1 MLLHM
6 EELYESIKVLRDK
19 DGIFIAVQHMLHG
32 ALDSYPT
39 GATGYSSGRFQ
50 SPGVRHKRTVQI
62 FLVNSTRWQ

>member
-32 ALDSYPT
+32 ARLIPT
-39 GATGYSSGRFQ
+39 QPEQQATPRADFRVLASGIREQFRSS
-50 SPGVRHKRTVQI
+50 
-62 FLVNSTRWQ
+62 L